1 MKPTSIWK
9 ARESL
14 AGAESERTHR
24 RFNNYTRDAYYAC
37 FQAATAALLNEGI
50 SPTLRRTL
58 TDLLG
63 IRDKADYWVASVCQR
78 EAAQAVRRAQEFVH
92 EVKAHRLPPEEP

>member
-1 MKPTSIWK
+1 VIESQRALPPLVAHTPLWQNFTMVWMKPTSIWK
-9 ARESL
+9 AQESL
-14 AGAESERTHR
+14 AGAESELTHR

-58 TDLLG
+58 TDL
-63 IRDKADYWVASVCQR
+63 
-78 EAAQAVRRAQEFVH
+78 
-92 EVKAHRLPPEEP
+92 